1 MSIQATISID
11 ERTSQDARAPS
22 TVSQYL
28 ARRLI
33 EKQDTVLIL
42 LMDRS
47 GQGTYHNLTIPQL
60 FDFIQHK
67 VKSID
72 TAWEMMAP
80 LLSGAK
86 KTDATTEDP
95 AASSHT
101 DASAGAH
108 GSRRSWSRG
117 GAGAGGHGHASS
129 SGGGSNSSSKVTRT
143 ARYRDVDRLKR
154 MIFPY
159 DVPTVLVRRHCVLLL
174 LDPLRAVVFS
184 DQMLVVVPD
193 GADSIIAVLN
203 TYMSV
208 STSYVFRD
216 IFRKYHIS
224 IFFVFLFLGSG
235 ISTGCGGLRC
245 CHCGASQ

>member
-1 MSIQATISID
+1 MSILKAST
-11 ERTSQDARAPS
+11 TSLDTAAAAAPS

-47 GQGTYHNLTIPQL
+47 GQGTYRTLTIPQL
-60 FDFIQHK
+60 FDLIQHK

-72 TAWEMMAP
+72 TAWEMMLP
-80 LLSGAK
+80 LMANGGKKQEDAKATPLGADSATATPSHGFRRSSRTSGA
-86 KTDATTEDP
+86 TP
-95 AASSHT
+95 
-101 DASAGAH
+101 
-108 GSRRSWSRG
+108 
-117 GAGAGGHGHASS
+117 GHGL
-129 SGGGSNSSSKVTRT
+129 SGGGGGGGNSSHKLTRT
-143 ARYRDVDRLKR
+143 ARYRDIDRLKR
-154 MIFPY
+154 MVFPY

-184 DQMLVVVPD
+184 DQLLVVVPD

-208 STSYVFRD
+208 SDTVLCKENEKFTSLGAN
-216 IFRKYHIS
+216 ILS
-224 IFFVFLFLGSG
+224 I
-235 ISTGCGGLRC
+235 
-245 CHCGASQ
+245 